1 MMIDAGKVL
10 AALAIFNDRENGN
23 PHFLNGIETARE
35 IIQNEVEA
43 QRKRNSRKTL
53 PCICGCK
60 RKEHWISPDKEKRE
74 GLKCMKCGFE
84 MWGKNSKDAIRR
96 WNTAVEAMRG
106 SAMPK
111 EENQ

>member
-1 MMIDAGKVL
+1 MMIDAEKLLRDTILNPNHVPYITKQDVL
-10 AALAIFNDRENGN
+10 N
-23 PHFLNGIETARE
+23 E
-35 IIQNEVEA
+35 IDA

-106 SAMPK
+106 SAMPE